1 MKRTLL
7 LLAFGLT
14 FSIIVCHG
22 GAFAGGSPCSTAEVD
37 QPFRLPNG
45 VVHPAGTLTL
55 CRQAEHSPVS
65 FLHVM
70 YVNRIPVGTFS
81 SRQDVLEESDSEE
94 RYMVF
99 AVESKNVL
107 RLSGI
112 VVPVGNHLE
121 MYRFEGRTKVETED
135 SIQVVAKDEPEESL
149 PKVAPRPR

>member
-1 MKRTLL
+1 MKRKLL

-14 FSIIVCHG
+14 FSVIAYHG
-22 GAFAGGSPCSTAEVD
+22 GALAEGSPCSTAEVD

-70 YVNRIPVGTFS
+70 YVNRMPVGSFS
-81 SRQDVLEESDSEE
+81 SRRGFLEESSSEE

-112 VVPVGNHLE
+112 VVPIVHHL
-121 MYRFEGRTKVETED
+121 
-135 SIQVVAKDEPEESL
+135 
-149 PKVAPRPR
+149 

>member
-1 MKRTLL
+1 MKRSLL
-7 LLAFGLT
+7 LLACGLT
-14 FSIIVCHG
+14 FFTIFCQG
-22 GAFAGGSPCSTAEVD
+22 GAFAGGSRCSSAEID
-37 QPFRLPNG
+37 RPFRLPNG

-65 FLHVM
+65 FRHTM

-81 SRQDVLEESDSEE
+81 SRQNVLEESRSEE

-112 VVPVGNHLE
+112 VVPAGNRLE
-121 MYRFEGRTKVETED
+121 MYRFEGRTQVETED

-149 PKVAPRPR
+149 PKVAPKPR